1 MSLIADLVVTSA
13 AAAYAHFGMTLD
25 VAQQHHQAQVER
37 TVARVP
43 ATPRKPE
50 PLVARPGDDCPKGA
64 PATSRT

>member
-25 VAQQHHQAQVER
+25 IAQHHQPQVER

-43 ATPRKPE
+43 AARQRE
-50 PLVARPGDDCPKGA
+50 SLVARPSDCPERKA
-64 PATSRT
+64 AVART

>member
-25 VAQQHHQAQVER
+25 VAQHHQPQVER

-43 ATPRKPE
+43 AAPRKAE
-50 PLVARPGDDCPKGA
+50 VLVARPGDDCPKRA
-64 PATSRT
+64 ATTSRT

>member
-25 VAQQHHQAQVER
+25 VAQHHQPQVER

-43 ATPRKPE
+43 AAPRKPE
-50 PLVARPGDDCPKGA
+50 PLIARPGDDCPK
-64 PATSRT
+64 RTITIIRT

>member
-25 VAQQHHQAQVER
+25 VAQHHQPQVER

-43 ATPRKPE
+43 AAPRKPE
-50 PLVARPGDDCPKGA
+50 PLVARPGDDCPKQPA
-64 PATSRT
+64 ATSRT

>member
-25 VAQQHHQAQVER
+25 VAQHHQPQVVR

-43 ATPRKPE
+43 ASRQPQS
-50 PLVARPGDDCPKGA
+50 LVARPGDCPERKA
-64 PATSRT
+64 AITRT

>member
-25 VAQQHHQAQVER
+25 VAQHHQPQVER

-43 ATPRKPE
+43 AAPRKAQA
-50 PLVARPGDDCPKGA
+50 LVARPSDDCPKGSA
-64 PATSRT
+64 ATSRA

>member
-25 VAQQHHQAQVER
+25 IAQHHQPQVER

-43 ATPRKPE
+43 TAPRKPE
-50 PLVARPGDDCPKGA
+50 PLVAHPTDCPDQKA
-64 PATSRT
+64 PAVNRT

>member
-25 VAQQHHQAQVER
+25 VAQHHQPQVDR

-43 ATPRKPE
+43 SARQPE
-50 PLVARPGDDCPKGA
+50 TLVARPADCPDRKA
-64 PATSRT
+64 AVART